1 MTLLKTDDD
10 QINRQRILP
19 RDSDTKVL
27 ADVQTMSI
35 MATMKVDT
43 DEEAGTSL
51 CQAFFCVLLCRKCTC
66 PG

>member
-10 QINRQRILP
+10 QRNRQRILP
-19 RDSDTKVL
+19 RDSVTKEL
-27 ADVQTMSI
+27 ADAQIMSI
-35 MATMKVDT
+35 MATMKVHT

-51 CQAFFCVLLCRKCTC
+51 CQALSCVLLCRKCTC

>member
-10 QINRQRILP
+10 QRNRQRILP
-19 RDSDTKVL
+19 RDSVTRDL
-27 ADVQTMSI
+27 AVAQTMNI

-51 CQAFFCVLLCRKCTC
+51 CQALFCVLLCRKCTC